1 MYKQDCKGPSGAE
14 NLEYSEHQCHVSLLT
29 YYIPKVIATW
39 IEMLPFHVDGRSR
52 SHTIVL
58 AQKQL

>member
-1 MYKQDCKGPSGAE
+1 MYKQDCERPSGVLRTYGSMSCFFA
-14 NLEYSEHQCHVSLLT
+14 
-29 YYIPKVIATW
+29 YYIPKVITW